1 MKKFWNIA
9 KEYSIFAIII
19 LLGAVFTFNSNN
31 YAFLKFSN
39 IITILR
45 QSCIMGILGMGEMA
59 LIVVGGLNLSMGS
72 CVAFSS
78 VLIALMTAQWGV
90 AWPVAI
96 LITIVLDTIIGFVT
110 GVIINKTKIVPM
122 IGTMAISTIISG
134 VAYLICGGLPVSG
147 LPESVK
153 FFYQGS
159 IGPIPVPII
168 LAAVIVVVMG
178 IMFKYTYFGRQIF
191 ATGSNRE
198 AARLSG
204 INADKVFVLAY
215 TIRGTLCGIAGLLMV
230 GRIGSGNP
238 TTGQTLDMDVLSALV
253 IGGVSFLGG
262 EGKVTKAIG
271 GIVLITMLTNGLTL
285 CGVNE
290 YVQKVI
296 TGGVFLAAVVLDSCQ
311 HNHLGLDLFG
321 KFRKKEAK

>member
-31 YAFLKFSN
+31 FAFLTFSN

-45 QSCIMGILGMGEMA
+45 QSCIMAILGMGEMA
-59 LIVVGGLNLSMGS
+59 LIIVGGLNLSMGS

-78 VLIALMTAQWGV
+78 VLIALMTAEWGV

-96 LITIVLDTIIGFVT
+96 IITIVLDTLIGFVT
-110 GVIINKTKIVPM
+110 GVVINKTKIVPM

-147 LPESVK
+147 LPDSVK

-159 IGPIPVPII
+159 IGPVPVPII
-168 LAAVIVVVMG
+168 LAAIIIVVMG

-215 TIRGTLCGIAGLLMV
+215 TICGTLCGIAGLLMV

-271 GIVLITMLTNGLTL
+271 GIILITMLTNGLTL

>member
-168 LAAVIVVVMG
+168 LAAIIVVVMG

-215 TIRGTLCGIAGLLMV
+215 TICGTLCGIAGLLMV